1 MARLPAVVI
10 NCEITLE
17 GMTSI
22 EFAADYSYRLSIELD
37 HEYCVDYVRWIE
49 KLLQTLLDDY
59 RKFAVW
65 RILISM

>member
-37 HEYCVDYVRWIE
+37 HEYYVDYVRSAYSNASYH
-49 KLLQTLLDDY
+49 TPLD
-59 RKFAVW
+59 
-65 RILISM
+65 

>member
-1 MARLPAVVI
+1 MERLPAVVI

-37 HEYCVDYVRWIE
+37 HEYCVDYARSAYSNASYH
-49 KLLQTLLDDY
+49 TPLD
-59 RKFAVW
+59 
-65 RILISM
+65 